1 MIIEDR
7 YLQTFDE
14 IHNITTDVRDLS
26 TEDEFL
32 DWVES
37 VLILGYRDGMD
48 STAEMLDMAIDMTEL
63 PLDKLDKALNLV
75 IDGKTYRDRIHDYW
89 ENGTDAE
96 IERVVSTEYHRMFN
110 DGGYEE
116 AKDLGATMKEWITV
130 GDDKVRETHSY
141 IEGVRVPIDARFYTF
156 DNDSALAPGGFSN
169 ASNNVNCR
177 CVVKYIKG

>member
-48 STAEMLDMAIDMTEL
+48 STAEMLDMVIDTTDL

-89 ENGTDAE
+89 ESGTDAE

-110 DGGYEE
+110 TAAYSE
-116 AKDLGATMKEWITV
+116 AQDLGATRKTWNCMGLPTSR
-130 GDDKVRETHSY
+130 DTHKYLDGMTIPMS
-141 IEGVRVPIDARFYTF
+141 DAFYTY
-156 DNDSALAPGGFSN
+156 NGHSAMYPHAFEEPSEDI
-169 ASNNVNCR
+169 NCL
-177 CVVKYIKG
+177 CWLTYSK

>member
-1 MIIEDR
+1 MTDEAR

-14 IHNITTDVRDLS
+14 IHNIVTEVRDET

-48 STAEMLDMAIDMTEL
+48 STAEMLDMAIDSTDL
-63 PLDKLDKALNLV
+63 PLNRLDEALNLV

-89 ENGTDAE
+89 ESGSNDE
-96 IERVVSTEYHRMFN
+96 IERVVATEYHRMFN
-110 DGGYEE
+110 DGGYYE
-116 AKDLGATMKEWITV
+116 AKKLGATMKEWVTV

-141 IEGVRVPIDARFYTF
+141 IEGVQVPIDQRFYTF
-156 DNDSALAPGGFSN
+156 DGDSALSPGGFSN